1 MSVEATVCSRTP
13 DGTVELEFSQ
23 SHCAGCAGSCTWRRA
38 LDAHRARFR
47 CGLSLCEGD
56 VVRVSL
62 PANHL
67 LMSAMLLHGLPLV
80 ALLAGAAVGAWVGQS
95 DLGSLIGAMAGLVL
109 VLVATPRL
117 RRRMEKLTVEQVRLD
132 PLP

>member
-1 MSVEATVCSRTP
+1 MSVEATVCSAAH
-13 DGTVELEFSQ
+13 DGTVELEFSR

-38 LDAHRARFR
+38 LDAQRARFT
-47 CGLSLCEGD
+47 CDLSLHAGD
-56 VVRVSL
+56 TVRVSL

-80 ALLAGAAVGAWVGQS
+80 ALLAGASIGALAWES
-95 DLGSLIGAMAGLVL
+95 DLGSLAGAIAGVVL
-109 VLVATPRL
+109 VLGLTPRL
-117 RRRMEKLTVEQVRLD
+117 RRRMERLTVEHARLE